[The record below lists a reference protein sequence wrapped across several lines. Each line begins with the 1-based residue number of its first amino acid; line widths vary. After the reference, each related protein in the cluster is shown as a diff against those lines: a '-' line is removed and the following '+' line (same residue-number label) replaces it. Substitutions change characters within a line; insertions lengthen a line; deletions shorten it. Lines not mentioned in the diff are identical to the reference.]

1 MIEPRGRMQARKI
14 SLSAG
19 VTRDAEFLKLFV
31 HELAHFIDIYRLT
44 GDSRTDPSYLFYRI
58 SWRDVTTKL
67 AWQKQRNFV
76 SGYAATNQYEDFA
89 ESLVFYIFHNRV
101 FEERAMRDDIMR
113 EKYLFFQTHIFPT
126 GVFSDTNFS
135 LGKVPA
141 YLWDTTRLPISLQKY
156 LYSLN

>member
-1 MIEPRGRMQARKI
+1 
-14 SLSAG
+14 
-19 VTRDAEFLKLFV
+19 
-31 HELAHFIDIYRLT
+31 
-44 GDSRTDPSYLFYRI
+44 
-58 SWRDVTTKL
+58 
-67 AWQKQRNFV
+67 
-76 SGYAATNQYEDFA
+76 
-89 ESLVFYIFHNRV
+89 
-101 FEERAMRDDIMR
+101 MRDDIMR